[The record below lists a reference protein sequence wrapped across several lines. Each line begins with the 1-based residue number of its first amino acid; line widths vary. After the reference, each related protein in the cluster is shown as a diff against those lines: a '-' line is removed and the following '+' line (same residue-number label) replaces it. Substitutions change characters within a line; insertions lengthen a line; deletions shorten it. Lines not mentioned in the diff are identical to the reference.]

1 MPLVEDDHVVETLTS
16 NGADHPCDKWIL
28 PRGARC
34 GKDLFY
40 PETVDASIEVGVLPS
55 CSSES
60 TRSAGHSVINGSDP
74 RSPTA
79 HSFSEAV
86 LTVPFSPNLK
96 GRSRRDDEWSAL
108 NEYGTWER
116 E

>member
-1 MPLVEDDHVVETLTS
+1 MITTPPSTRQCSNELLTALTS
-16 NGADHPCDKWIL
+16 GAQREAEKVYYTLD
-28 PRGARC
+28 
-34 GKDLFY
+34 
-40 PETVDASIEVGVLPS
+40 
-55 CSSES
+55 
-60 TRSAGHSVINGSDP
+60 GSDP